1 MTPSIIL
8 SIILGLFTGHIPFS
22 SYGTSAPKGVK
33 VTYVFVPKSLLSEAV
48 EGEKQALEIEASWL
62 RESIILEQNNTV
74 PNPRRMRYALVLF
87 IENSPKFALWGVIG
101 IPVPNQRN
109 PVRVNV
115 SLSPGYSGTYVIDG
129 GGSPLLSDS
138 IPVNPKPYDWL
149 EVHTH

>member
-87 IENSPKFALWGVIG
+87 IENSPKF
-101 IPVPNQRN
+101 
-109 PVRVNV
+109 
-115 SLSPGYSGTYVIDG
+115 PGYSGTYVIDG